1 MIVIYTNEVCPYCKS
16 VKEELEKQNIEFEN
30 KLTKDYSNEWQDVV
44 SLTEIPTVP
53 TVLCDGEY
61 LVSGRDFN
69 SPTHLAN
76 ILKNYKKTKFDI
88 NRRNFEKLKTLNYNI
103 SVAFRT
109 LDQTLKQI
117 ETKINTN
124 EHKSTD

>member
-16 VKEELEKQNIEFEN
+16 VKEELKKQNIKFLN
-30 KLTKDYSNEWQDVV
+30 KLTSEHTDEWQQIVE
-44 SLTEIPTVP
+44 LTDIPTVP
-53 TVLCDGEY
+53 TIVYEDEY
-61 LVSGRDFN
+61 LVSGRDFSN
-69 SPTHLAN
+69 PSHLAN

-88 NRRNFEKLKTLNYNI
+88 NRRTFEKLKTLNYNI

-117 ETKINTN
+117 ETKINKD

>member
-16 VKEELEKQNIEFEN
+16 VKEELKKQNIEFKN
-30 KLTKDYSNEWQDVV
+30 KLTKDYSHEWQDVV

-53 TVLCDGEY
+53 TILCENEY

-69 SPTHLAN
+69 NPKHLAD
-76 ILKNYKKTKFDI
+76 IVKNYKKTKFDI
-88 NRRNFEKLKTLNYNI
+88 NRRTFEKLKTLNYNI

-117 ETKINTN
+117 ETKINTD